1 MPVLALEKRKYPRV
15 DLSVGGLLTYRDGR
29 YSARLENISLAGAL
43 VSLQEGDCPPMSRGE
58 RCSLALYRS
67 GSSGTL
73 QFTTK
78 VVHFGYD
85 MASVRFVNLDQNT
98 RLMLRSIIAHQMP
111 GNRRFRQ
118 GGLGAK
124 GSASGPRPPA

>member
-1 MPVLALEKRKYPRV
+1 M
-15 DLSVGGLLTYRDGR
+15 

-111 GNRRFRQ
+111 ERRP
-118 GGLGAK
+118 A
-124 GSASGPRPPA
+124 APRISNCRV